1 MGGLARRVSYIKAFK
16 HRSNLEVPAL
26 FVDAGNLFSDDRA
39 VGDQLSAEL
48 MTKNKWVVKEYGNS
62 HHDAANIA
70 YADLPYVGELLKKEG
85 YDKRV
90 EEYPFI
96 ERLVSANLQPVDDQ
110 RRAPL
115 PYVIREITLKRG
127 APGLKVRIG
136 IVGFTEVKQTN
147 TGDKQAV
154 YGGFRIGDAFE
165 AAKRVLPELKQKA
178 DFIVALAYMPQD
190 QAQRLASENPEID
203 TIIGARALNSLDE
216 PQHFNRATIA
226 YAYNQTKYLGEMRV
240 YVKNDGTVEN
250 QVNRYV
256 ALDSQIPDD
265 LTALEAVTTAH
276 NEFTALQSQAADSQ
290 FGGSHGTNALENA
303 ALSPFVGGATCAG
316 CHATEDQIWS
326 KTRHAH
332 AMATLE
338 NKNQQFDNECI
349 RCHVVGFEKGGFQS
363 LITTP
368 QFANVQ
374 CESCHGPGREHAG
387 NPGGKPYGQMVTPAG
402 CIQCHAPPNDDTFDF
417 SVYWPKI
424 KHGNKEPIASAK
436 GQ

>member
-16 HRSNLEVPAL
+16 HRSNLEVPTL

-39 VGDQLSAEL
+39 IGDQLSAEL
-48 MTKNKWVVKEYGNS
+48 MTKNKWVVKEYGNFQ
-62 HHDAANIA
+62 HDAANIG
-70 YADLPYVGELLKKEG
+70 YPDLPYLGELFKKDG

-96 ERLVSANLQPVDDQ
+96 ERLISANIQPVDDQ
-110 RRAPL
+110 RRAPAA
-115 PYVIREITLKRG
+115 YVIREITLKRG
-127 APGLKVRIG
+127 APGRKVRIG
-136 IVGFTEVKQTN
+136 IVGFTEAKQIGMTEKQT
-147 TGDKQAV
+147 V
-154 YGGFRIGDAFE
+154 YGGFRIDDIFE
-165 AAKRVLPELKQKA
+165 AAKRVLPELKQKT

-190 QAQRLASENPEID
+190 LAQRLASENPEID
-203 TIIGARALNSLDE
+203 TIIGARQLNSLEE

-240 YVKNDGTVEN
+240 YVKSDGTVEN

-256 ALDSQIPDD
+256 ALDSSIPDD
-265 LTALEAVTTAH
+265 LVALEAVTSAH
-276 NEFTALQSQAADSQ
+276 TEFTSEQTKSANTQ
-290 FGGSHGTNALENA
+290 FTGGGTAALENA

-316 CHATEDQIWS
+316 CHVAEDEIWS
-326 KTRHAH
+326 KSRHAH

-338 NKNQQFDNECI
+338 NKNQQFDNECV

-374 CESCHGPGREHAG
+374 CESCHGPGRAHAG
-387 NPGGKPYGQMVTPAG
+387 NPGQPYGQVRTPAG
-402 CIQCHAPPNDDTFDF
+402 CVQCHAPPNDPDFDF
-417 SVYWPKI
+417 GVYWPKI
-424 KHGNKEPIASAK
+424 KHGSKEPIASAK
-436 GQ
+436 VP